1 MSKEIENILFDVYEK
16 GVKQED
22 CDLTEV
28 YEKLIKLL
36 NQKKELYVLW
46 WEINADSTELNQN
59 EDERCRFN
67 RIKPKRR

>member
-1 MSKEIENILFDVYEK
+1 MIKGQLNKAIKSTKAFHEYQEIKTKMSKEIENILFDVYEK

-36 NQKKELYVLW
+36 NQNK
-46 WEINADSTELNQN
+46 
-59 EDERCRFN
+59 DE
-67 RIKPKRR
+67 

>member
-36 NQKKELYVLW
+36 
-46 WEINADSTELNQN
+46 IQN
-59 EDERCRFN
+59 KDERIC
-67 RIKPKRR
+67 

>member
-36 NQKKELYVLW
+36 NQNK
-46 WEINADSTELNQN
+46 
-59 EDERCRFN
+59 DES
-67 RIKPKRR
+67 KR

>member
-1 MSKEIENILFDVYEK
+1 MMTKEIENILFDVYEK

-36 NQKKELYVLW
+36 
-46 WEINADSTELNQN
+46 
-59 EDERCRFN
+59 
-67 RIKPKRR
+67 KPKKR

>member
-1 MSKEIENILFDVYEK
+1 MAKKKKQNKTKMSKEIENILFGVYEK

-36 NQKKELYVLW
+36 NQ
-46 WEINADSTELNQN
+46 N
-59 EDERCRFN
+59 EDEKEKTKQN
-67 RIKPKRR
+67 KD

>member
-1 MSKEIENILFDVYEK
+1 MIKGQLNKAIKSTKAFHEYQETKTKMSKEIENILFDVYEK

-36 NQKKELYVLW
+36 NQNK
-46 WEINADSTELNQN
+46 
-59 EDERCRFN
+59 DE
-67 RIKPKRR
+67 